1 MKSHLSQISSSLSWS
16 DVEKEMEALME
27 KDPERY
33 PTENDAVDDAVIRA
47 SDNKV
52 TQTEIDQFKSD
63 YDHFA
68 WTITLAPADDP
79 KIAVV
84 SLLVQGGTSY
94 NAGFINREIIGEY
107 LQVNEDSSTIDFST
121 KMQ

>member
-1 MKSHLSQISSSLSWS
+1 M
-16 DVEKEMEALME
+16 MEE
-27 KDPERY
+27 DPQRY
-33 PTENDAVDDAVIRA
+33 PTEDDAVDDAVIRA
-47 SDNKV
+47 SNSKV
-52 TQTEIDQFKSD
+52 TQAQIDRFKSD

-68 WTITLAPADDP
+68 WTITLAPADNP

-84 SLLVQGGTSY
+84 SLLIQGGTSY